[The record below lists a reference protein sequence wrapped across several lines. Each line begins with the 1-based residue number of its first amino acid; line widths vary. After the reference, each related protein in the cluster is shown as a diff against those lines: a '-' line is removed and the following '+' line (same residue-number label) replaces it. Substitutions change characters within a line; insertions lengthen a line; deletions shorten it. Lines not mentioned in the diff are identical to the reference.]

1 MNEAKLGDELLP
13 RYQSMPA
20 SEQTGVIVKYR
31 PAPAPAVGAAAARI
45 ADEHGVEVD
54 HHYTLIPAVAGRATK
69 GQIESLSD
77 DPTIEKIW
85 WDAPVH
91 VMLDVAVQRDAVPEG
106 ARRAEAVGP
115 GVRRQG
121 HPHLYC
127 GHGH

>member
-1 MNEAKLGDELLP
+1 MNEAKLGDDLLP

-31 PAPAPAVGAAAARI
+31 PVAAPAEGAAASRI
-45 ADEHGVEVD
+45 ADEHGVDVD

-91 VMLDVAVQRDAVPEG
+91 VMLDVSVPLIGAPKRKSPCAVHAAASPRV
-106 ARRAEAVGP
+106 
-115 GVRRQG
+115 
-121 HPHLYC
+121 
-127 GHGH
+127 